1 VPVRQTSLLTTAAWW
16 LAAASISERASD
28 NAARKDGGTVSSD
41 QSRFRLEGWRSQ
53 PPFHEEEWFERRL
66 SKWGIDRA
74 HFEYLISDEALASRA
89 AHDQVPPRWAD
100 RINRL
105 YGGPQGCIEDGDS
118 VEPETGTR
126 GLIALVRPLTREAIR
141 RVAPVLHAFRSEC
154 EEPGIDVDRVTAAL
168 SQALDGLMMP
178 AIGRVCA
185 LELNVRSLENRL
197 EGGSPAERFAAFVA
211 ELTKPAVAGEILRA
225 YPVLARHLV
234 SLIDN
239 WVASTEEWL
248 QRLRMDFDD
257 VRATFLSQGG
267 TPLVGVEPTG
277 ADRHA
282 GGRTPVVLV
291 FHSGRRVVYKPR
303 SLALDRHFG
312 DLIAWMNAQ
321 GLHPDLRTVRLID
334 KGSHGWCEFIEHRA
348 CRSIDEIADFYRRQ
362 GAYLALFYALGSS
375 DFHRENLIAH
385 GSYPVPVDLET
396 LFSPEVKPK
405 EERRAPSLAHRAIA
419 ESVLRV
425 GLLPRRVW
433 GSDQWSGIDLSGLE
447 GDPAQQTPFGV
458 LTWSEPHEDDVLR
471 LVRRPMPLGAAINRP
486 VLDGAPIAAA
496 EHVSLILDGF
506 ERAYNLLRSVR
517 PALCA
522 ESGPLAAFRNDEVRV
537 VLRPTLTYSVL
548 LQESY
553 HPDYLQDAADQDRL
567 LDLLWAT
574 APYAEHLEAAVVFE
588 QEDLRAGD
596 VPRFITRA
604 GQHDLWAGR
613 DREVP
618 YRFDRS
624 CLDTALTRLGRLDD
638 EDLVR
643 QQWLVKASL
652 ATAARE
658 TQQGWIRYA
667 IEPVSADAG
676 AMRLRAGELA
686 ASIGERLAALAYH
699 GESDITW
706 IGLTVSRDERWSLA
720 PMRTSVYDGL
730 AGIALFFGYLGTIRG
745 DEKFLDLARRTAASV
760 KATWRADIA
769 AQPSIGGFSGLGGL
783 IYALTHLSGVLHDS
797 ELLRTA
803 QDMVREL
810 PRLIPR
816 DQEFDV
822 IGGAAG
828 CIAGLLTLWQ
838 SAPSDEV
845 IEQAVACGHHLVA
858 TATEYPS
865 GCGWVR
871 LEMAPVALAGF
882 AHGAA
887 GIAWALHKLS
897 VATRV
902 DTFNACAASALEYE
916 RTLFS
921 EDLENWRDARDR
933 GVPSNGPEA
942 PAKFSTAW
950 CHGAAGIGLSRVA
963 LLQGMGDRALHSDL
977 AAAVR
982 TTRRTGFGLNHSLCH
997 GDLGNLELLM
1007 QAARLP
1013 EFAERRQEAQS
1024 IAAGIV
1030 DDIDRNGA
1038 RCGIPLQAESP
1049 GLMTGLAGIGMGL
1062 LRIAAGERVPC
1073 VPMLDPALPI
1083 SSSYTNHVTGPAVY
1097 RK

>member
-1 VPVRQTSLLTTAAWW
+1 MPVRQASLLTTAAWW
-16 LAAASISERASD
+16 VAAASISERASD
-28 NAARKDGGTVSSD
+28 TAARKDGDTVSSD

-53 PPFHEEEWFERRL
+53 PPFHEQEWFERRL
-66 SKWGIDRA
+66 SQWGIDRDR
-74 HFEYLISDEALASRA
+74 FEYLITDEALASRA
-89 AHDQVPPRWAD
+89 AHDQVPPPWAD

-105 YGGPQGCIEDGDS
+105 YVGEHVQSRVADADS
-118 VEPETGTR
+118 VDADAGTR
-126 GLIALVRPLTREAIR
+126 ELIALVRPLTRDAIG
-141 RVAPVLHAFRSEC
+141 RVTAALQAFRSEA

-168 SQALDGLMMP
+168 SHALDALVMP

-197 EGGSPAERFAAFVA
+197 QGGSPRERFTAFVA
-211 ELTKPAVAGEILRA
+211 ELTKPPIAGEILRA

-234 SLIDN
+234 RLIDN

-257 VRATFLSQGG
+257 VRAAFLDEGG
-267 TPLVGVEPTG
+267 AQLVGVEPTG

-291 FHSGRRVVYKPR
+291 FHSGHRVVYKPR

-312 DLIAWMNAQ
+312 DLIGWLNAQ
-321 GLHPDLRTVRLID
+321 GLRPDLRTVRLID
-334 KGSHGWCEFIEHRA
+334 KDSHGWCEFIDHRA

-396 LFSPEVKPK
+396 LFSPDVKPK
-405 EERRAPSLAHRAIA
+405 ADRRAPSLAYRAIA

-433 GSDQWSGIDLSGLE
+433 GSDQWSGIDLSGLD

-458 LTWSEPHEDDVLR
+458 LTWSDPHEDEVLR
-471 LVRRPMPLGAAINRP
+471 LVRRRMPLGAAINRP

-517 PALCA
+517 RALCA
-522 ESGPLAAFRNDEVRV
+522 ECGALAAFRNDDVRV

-574 APYAEHLEAAVVFE
+574 APYAEHLEAAVAFE
-588 QEDLRAGD
+588 VEDLRAGD

-618 YRFDRS
+618 YRFARS
-624 CLDTALTRLGRLDD
+624 CLDTALTRLDRLDD
-638 EDLVR
+638 EDLER

-658 TQQGWIRYA
+658 MQQGWTRYA
-667 IEPVSADAG
+667 IEPVSADAR
-676 AMRLRAGELA
+676 AMRRRAGELA
-686 ASIGERLAALAYH
+686 ASIGEHLAALAYE

-706 IGLTVSRDERWSLA
+706 IGLTVSGDERWSLA

-730 AGIALFFGYLGTIRG
+730 AGIALFFGYLGTVRS
-745 DEKFLDLARRTAASV
+745 DEKFFRLAHRTAASV
-760 KATWRADIA
+760 RATWRAEVA

-783 IYALTHLSGVLHDS
+783 IYAFTHLSNVLHDS
-797 ELLRTA
+797 DLLRTA
-803 QDMVREL
+803 HDMVREL
-810 PRLIPR
+810 PRLVPR
-816 DQEFDV
+816 DQEFDI

-838 SAPSDEV
+838 YAPSDEV
-845 IEQAVACGHHLVA
+845 IEQAVACGRHLVA

-871 LEMAPVALAGF
+871 PEMAPVALAGF

-887 GIAWALHKLS
+887 GIGWALHKLS
-897 VATRV
+897 VATGIDVFAGR
-902 DTFNACAASALEYE
+902 AASALEYE

-921 EDLENWRDARDR
+921 ESVENWRDARER
-933 GVPSNGPEA
+933 SVRSNGPEA

-950 CHGAAGIGLSRVA
+950 CHGAAGIGLSRLA
-963 LLQGMGDRALHSDL
+963 RLERTGDPALHSDL

-1007 QAARLP
+1007 QASRLS
-1013 EFAERRQEAQS
+1013 EFADGREETQR
-1024 IAAGIV
+1024 IAAAIV

-1073 VPMLDPALPI
+1073 VPMLDPAIPI
-1083 SSSYTNHVTGPAVY
+1083 SSPPSFDD
-1097 RK
+1097 